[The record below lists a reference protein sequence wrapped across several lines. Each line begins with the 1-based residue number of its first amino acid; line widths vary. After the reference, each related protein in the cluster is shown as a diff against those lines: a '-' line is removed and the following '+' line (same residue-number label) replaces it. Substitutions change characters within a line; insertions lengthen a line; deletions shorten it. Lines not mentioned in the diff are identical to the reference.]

1 MTTIATLL
9 TDGFADAEIA
19 TLQAA
24 ARGYYGLSTIIVSP
38 DGGAVVST
46 GGLRVTPD
54 AALGDLDP
62 AAIDALVVCG
72 GTIWASGNA
81 PDISAALA
89 AFRAQGKVVAVICDA
104 VMALAASGLIDGT
117 PHTGNAAEQ
126 LAATGYAGGAHFVA
140 TPAAVT
146 ADGIVTA
153 PGTAPVSFMAEVMRS
168 LGKGGPELDF
178 YLGLLAAE
186 HRVAAAA

>member
-1 MTTIATLL
+1 MTTIATLI
-9 TDGFADAEIA
+9 TNGFADAEIA

-38 DGGAVVST
+38 DGAPVVST

-72 GTIWASGNA
+72 GTAWASGNA
-81 PDISAALA
+81 PDISAALG
-89 AFRAQGKVVAVICDA
+89 AFHAEGKVVAVICDA

-126 LAATGYAGGAHFVA
+126 LTATGYAGGAHFV
-140 TPAAVT
+140 TTRAAV
-146 ADGIVTA
+146 AAAGIVTA
-153 PGTAPVSFMAEVMRS
+153 PGTAPVSFMAEVLRS
-168 LGKGGPELDF
+168 LGKGGPDLDF

-186 HRVAAAA
+186 HRAAAAA